1 MDKFIT
7 EINGKVTK
15 TVEIKNPTAA
25 VDGNSMEYK
34 VLSEEKN
41 QIVLEINSNIYN
53 VVYSKKSN
61 EKFQI
66 VAKGQNYEV
75 EVLTELQDKAKKLN
89 AERRKNSGE
98 TLIKAPMPG
107 LVLRMEVEQG
117 NEVAEGTSLFILEA
131 MKMEN
136 EIKSE
141 ISGTI
146 KEVKVSQGE
155 SVEKGAVI
163 LIIE

>member
-7 EINGKVTK
+7 DINGKVTK
-15 TVEIKNPTAA
+15 TVEIKNPTAS
-25 VDGNSMEYK
+25 VDGNRMEYK
-34 VLSEEKN
+34 VLSEDKN
-41 QIVLEINSNIYN
+41 QIVLEINSHIYN
-53 VVYSKKSN
+53 VVYSKKSD

-75 EVLTELQDKAKKLN
+75 EVLTELQNKAKKLN

-117 NEVAEGTSLFILEA
+117 NEVVEGTSLFILEA

>member
-15 TVEIKNPTAA
+15 TVEIKNPTAT
-25 VDGNSMEYK
+25 VDGNSMGYK

-41 QIVLEINSNIYN
+41 QIVLEINSKIYN

-117 NEVAEGTSLFILEA
+117 DEVAEGTSLFILEA

>member
-15 TVEIKNPTAA
+15 TVEIKNSTAA

>member
-1 MDKFIT
+1 MDKFIN
-7 EINGKVTK
+7 EINGKITK
-15 TVEIKNPTAA
+15 KVEIKNPNAV
-25 VDGNSMEYK
+25 VDGKRFEYK
-34 VLSEEKN
+34 VLSEDKN
-41 QIVLEINSNIYN
+41 QIVFEIDSRIYN
-53 VVYSKKSN
+53 VVYSRKSN

-107 LVLRMEVEQG
+107 LVLRMEVIQG
-117 NEVAEGTSLFILEA
+117 DEVSEGSPLFILEA

-141 ISGTI
+141 ISGMI

-163 LIIE
+163 LVIE